1 MNTSLA
7 APRNW
12 LAALF
17 STFSLLLMIIVDIKE
32 FNIQYDEPLRL
43 LRVEWAGGHEMR
55 RLRPA
60 LEQLHKLAYRLQPTH
75 ALLSLNDLPDISAYD
90 QIWLGAQWL
99 PKAERLALRQAVVV
113 LDTKQ
118 VYNQQAIETLLS
130 FGRHQPQ
137 LDFQFFRQAAAG
149 MQWLANDSV
158 RLPVLF
164 SEWAATYGPPS
175 PNASVAAEP
184 LPHYGRPR

>member
-1 MNTSLA
+1 
-7 APRNW
+7 
-12 LAALF
+12 
-17 STFSLLLMIIVDIKE
+17 MIIVDIKE

-43 LRVEWAGGHEMR
+43 LRVEWAGGLEMR

-60 LEQLHKLAYRLQPTH
+60 LEQLRQLAYRLQPTH
-75 ALLSLNDLPDISAYD
+75 ALLALNDLPDISAYD
-90 QIWLGAQWL
+90 QIWLGSQWL

-118 VYNQQAIETLLS
+118 VYNQQAIETLLG

-158 RLPVLF
+158 RLPVVF
-164 SEWAATYGPPS
+164 SEWVASYGPAS
-175 PNASVAAEP
+175 PNASVVAEP
-184 LPHYGRPR
+184 LPRYGRPH